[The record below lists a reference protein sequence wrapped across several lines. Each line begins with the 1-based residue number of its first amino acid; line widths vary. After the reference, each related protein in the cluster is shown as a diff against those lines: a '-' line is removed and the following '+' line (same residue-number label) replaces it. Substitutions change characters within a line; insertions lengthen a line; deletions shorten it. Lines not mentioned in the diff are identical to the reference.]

1 MSAVRACVSHTYIN
15 MRDAVVEASLDH
27 IRDQGLT
34 PAQVTKLI
42 AEAPAELP
50 KQINGE
56 VHAAAQARIEA
67 KGYHPSEIAQNVPS
81 VRRQFVKRFMSGREL
96 VSLERSLSI
105 LEGVGM
111 RCRLVI
117 EPDES
122 IAPRRKA
129 DAPKAVY
136 ERYRPSHQSKG
147 IYRKR
152 REIHSL
158 KAQVLDGWADGLS
171 RQECADLVGID
182 LGYVHRIISIARQ
195 QGDPRARRRRSPN
208 GSPKTKSVKP
218 AWGLS
223 VAGRGRP
230 IAPTAPSG
238 PGASLPLS

>member
-1 MSAVRACVSHTYIN
+1 

-27 IRDQGLT
+27 IREQGLT

-42 AEAPAELP
+42 AEAPSELP
-50 KQINGE
+50 RQINGE

-81 VRRQFVKRFMSGREL
+81 VRREFVKRFMAGREL

-105 LEGVGM
+105 LEGVGI

-122 IAPRRKA
+122 ISPRRKA

-136 ERYRPSHQSKG
+136 ERWKPSHQSKG

-158 KAQVLDGWADGLS
+158 KARVLDGWADGLS
-171 RQECADLVGID
+171 RQECAELTEIE
-182 LGYVHRIISIARQ
+182 LGYVHRIISVARQ
-195 QGDPRARRRRSPN
+195 QGDPRASRRRAPN
-208 GSPKTKSVKP
+208 GSAKSEDESGP
-218 AWGLS
+218 AWGLC

-230 IAPTAPSG
+230 LPGTVPSG
-238 PGASLPLS
+238 PGASLPLSCS